1 MRGLNSPRLA
11 ILLMMVA
18 CVCIHYSIRI
28 TDKITFKEAKKSIVL
43 TKEEQAGMVRAF
55 ADGSAYTSGATSP
68 PRPTP
73 PSVSPAP

>member
-43 TKEEQAGMVRAF
+43 TKE
-55 ADGSAYTSGATSP
+55 
-68 PRPTP
+68 
-73 PSVSPAP
+73 